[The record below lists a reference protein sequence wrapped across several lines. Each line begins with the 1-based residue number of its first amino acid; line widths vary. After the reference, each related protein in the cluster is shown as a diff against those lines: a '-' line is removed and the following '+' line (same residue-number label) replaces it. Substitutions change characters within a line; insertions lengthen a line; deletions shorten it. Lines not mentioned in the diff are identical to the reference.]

1 MRLDKYLK
9 VSRIIKRR
17 TVANEA
23 CDSGRVML
31 NDKVARASAE
41 VKVGDVIEIAFGNK
55 SVKVRITSVQETIRK
70 EDAKEMF
77 EYLKG
82 YSPLHNLKPG
92 TKYPAT
98 LVTTADH
105 DDRVVPAHS
114 FKFAATLQADND
126 GTNPT
131 LIRID
136 SKAGHGAGKPMAKVL
151 EEQADIYG
159 FIMYNLNMKPDF
171 KK

>member
-55 SVKVRITSVQETIRK
+55 SVKARVTSVQETIRK

-77 EYLKG
+77 EYL
-82 YSPLHNLKPG
+82 
-92 TKYPAT
+92 
-98 LVTTADH
+98 
-105 DDRVVPAHS
+105 
-114 FKFAATLQADND
+114 
-126 GTNPT
+126 
-131 LIRID
+131 
-136 SKAGHGAGKPMAKVL
+136 
-151 EEQADIYG
+151 
-159 FIMYNLNMKPDF
+159 
-171 KK
+171 